1 MVSTDPVIKTLSLL
15 SSSWS
20 LTGNLTGSNLK
31 FGTYW
36 LRGPPDVIRDNRY
49 WVVVKCF
56 NPRSTLLTTGAQ
68 PLYRHDELLTVGVY
82 VRVDSDRNAT
92 TLGQGKADIY
102 GMQKEVERV
111 LFSGSRIATGSAD
124 GSSGREDFLIV
135 GNWREMDET
144 NWLPIL
150 YRRELEV
157 NYCYH
162 ESGST

>member
-1 MVSTDPVIKTLSLL
+1 M
-15 SSSWS
+15 
-20 LTGNLTGSNLK
+20 
-31 FGTYW
+31 
-36 LRGPPDVIRDNRY
+36 
-49 WVVVKCF
+49 
-56 NPRSTLLTTGAQ
+56 
-68 PLYRHDELLTVGVY
+68 
-82 VRVDSDRNAT
+82 RVDSDRNAT